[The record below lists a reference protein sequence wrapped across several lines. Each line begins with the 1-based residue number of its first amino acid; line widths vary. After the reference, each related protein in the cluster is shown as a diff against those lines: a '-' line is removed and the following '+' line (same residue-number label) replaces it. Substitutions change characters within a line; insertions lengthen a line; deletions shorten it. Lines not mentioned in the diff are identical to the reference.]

1 MAFTVS
7 DFSDLV
13 RLLAEHPEWQV
24 ELRRLILTEDLLK
37 LPAIVQELAEAQR
50 RTEEQVG
57 KLAGAV
63 AHLEER
69 VSRLEAAVA
78 ELAEAQ
84 RRAEEQVGRLA
95 GAMAH
100 LEEQVSRLE
109 AVVAELAEAQRR
121 AEERLSHLEAVVA
134 ELVEAQRRGEERL
147 SHLEAVVAELAE
159 AQRRGE
165 ERMARLEAAVAE
177 LVEAQRR
184 AEERMARLEAGM
196 EAMGRFQAA
205 LGATIE
211 EEAESVL
218 LTMLEEKGYRLLSEP
233 STLTLDGEIDIV
245 VPVQDPSGTT
255 LWVIVE
261 VKTRLSRRVVQDWAR
276 RMRSAGWQER
286 LRAAGV
292 SGPYMV
298 YIFGIRMDQ
307 HTVEAVREQGIGLLT
322 GRGERIPPREILPA
336 LS

>member
-84 RRAEEQVGRLA
+84 RRA
-95 GAMAH
+95 
-100 LEEQVSRLE
+100 
-109 AVVAELAEAQRR
+109 
-121 AEERLSHLEAVVA
+121 
-134 ELVEAQRRGEERL
+134 EERL

>member
-37 LPAIVQELAEAQR
+37 LPAIVQDLAEAQRRTEEQVGKLAGAVGHLEERVTRLEVAVAELAEAQR

-63 AHLEER
+63 GHLEER
-69 VSRLEAAVA
+69 VTRLEAAVA

-84 RRAEEQVGRLA
+84 RR
-95 GAMAH
+95 
-100 LEEQVSRLE
+100 S
-109 AVVAELAEAQRR
+109 
-121 AEERLSHLEAVVA
+121 EERLS
-134 ELVEAQRRGEERL
+134 R
-147 SHLEAVVAELAE
+147 LEAVVAELAE

-165 ERMARLEAAVAE
+165 ERMARLEAVVAE
-177 LVEAQRR
+177 LAEAQRR
-184 AEERMARLEAGM
+184 TEERVARLEAGM

-218 LTMLEEKGYRLLSEP
+218 LTMLEEKGYRLLGEP

-261 VKTRLSRRVVQDWAR
+261 VKTRLSRRVVQDWAQ

-286 LRAAGV
+286 LRAVGI

-322 GRGERIPPREILPA
+322 GRGERIPPRDILPA

>member
-84 RRAEEQVGRLA
+84 RRAEEQVGKLASAVAHLEERVSRLEAAVAELAEAQRRTEEQVGRLA

-100 LEEQVSRLE
+100 LEEQVSR
-109 AVVAELAEAQRR
+109 
-121 AEERLSHLEAVVA
+121 
-134 ELVEAQRRGEERL
+134 
-147 SHLEAVVAELAE
+147 LEAVVAELAE

>member
-13 RLLAEHPEWQV
+13 RLLAEHPEWQA

-37 LPAIVQELAEAQR
+37 LPAIVQDLAEAQR

-57 KLAGAV
+57 KLASAV
-63 AHLEER
+63 GHLEER
-69 VSRLEAAVA
+69 VTRLEVAVAELAEAQRRSEERLSRLEAAVA

-84 RRAEEQVGRLA
+84 RR
-95 GAMAH
+95 
-100 LEEQVSRLE
+100 S
-109 AVVAELAEAQRR
+109 
-121 AEERLSHLEAVVA
+121 EERLS
-134 ELVEAQRRGEERL
+134 R
-147 SHLEAVVAELAE
+147 LEAVVAELAE

-165 ERMARLEAAVAE
+165 ERMARLEAVVAE
-177 LVEAQRR
+177 LAEAQRR
-184 AEERMARLEAGM
+184 TEERVARLEAGM

-218 LTMLEEKGYRLLSEP
+218 LTMLEEKGYRLLGEP

-261 VKTRLSRRVVQDWAR
+261 VKTRLSRRVVQDWAQ

-286 LRAAGV
+286 LRAVGI

-322 GRGERIPPREILPA
+322 GRGERIPPRDILPA